1 MSFHRAYYIG
11 NVSFLSILFK
21 TPESWYTFPRLTVC
35 SAEINTGERGSSVAY
50 SVGVISLGCNKNRV
64 DTETALGL
72 LQEDGFV
79 FTPRPE
85 EADIL
90 MVNTCGF
97 IDSAKEE
104 SINTILEMAQ
114 FKETGRCRLLVV
126 TGCLAQRYEQ
136 ELLKELPEIDLLL
149 GVNQYER
156 LPGLIRQALDGKR
169 AASDCRDDFS
179 YLEHRRVLTTPAY
192 SAYIRIGEGC
202 SNRCTFCAIP
212 LIRGPYRSRGEDQIL
227 REIRE
232 LAERGVREHI
242 LVAQDTTRYGT
253 ETHEHTTLPSLMKKA
268 ADIDGVDWLRVL
280 YCYPDET
287 NDELLDVLAGY
298 PNVCPYLDIPVQ
310 HISAELLRRMHRRG
324 TREDILRCVRG
335 ARERGLTLR
344 TSIIVGFPGE
354 TEDQFREL
362 LDFVEETEFDRLG
375 AFTYSPEEGTPAA
388 KLPDQIPEEVKQE
401 RFGRLMELQQKIS
414 RRRNEARIGSVEQV
428 LVTAA
433 GNGEVCLGRSSR
445 EAPETDGEIYIRH
458 GGAAPETGL
467 FIPVRITEAGD
478 YDLKGEM
485 L

>member
-1 MSFHRAYYIG
+1 M
-11 NVSFLSILFK
+11 
-21 TPESWYTFPRLTVC
+21 
-35 SAEINTGERGSSVAY
+35 AY

-72 LQEDGFV
+72 LRDEGFT
-79 FTPRPE
+79 FTPDPE
-85 EADIL
+85 KADIL

-114 FKETGRCRLLVV
+114 YKESGRCRLLVV

-136 ELLKELPEIDLLL
+136 DLLREIPEIDLLL
-149 GVNQYER
+149 GVNQYEK
-156 LPGLIRQALDGKR
+156 LPGLIREALNGKR
-169 AASDCRDDFS
+169 VSACQDDLGYF
-179 YLEHRRVLTTPAY
+179 EHRRVLTTPSY
-192 SAYIRIGEGC
+192 SAYVRIGEGC

-212 LIRGPYRSRGEDQIL
+212 LIRGPYRSRKEEQIL
-227 REIRE
+227 SEVRD
-232 LAERGVREHI
+232 LAGQGVREYI

-253 ETHEHTTLPSLMKKA
+253 EDHEHTTLPSLMKKVA
-268 ADIDGVDWLRVL
+268 EIDGVDWLRVL

-287 NDELLDVLAGY
+287 NDELLDVLADH
-298 PNVCPYLDIPVQ
+298 PKACPYLDIPIQ
-310 HISAELLRRMHRRG
+310 HVNAELLRRMHRRG
-324 TREDILRCVRG
+324 TRDDIVRSVRG
-335 ARERGLTLR
+335 ARARGLTLR

-401 RFGRLMELQQKIS
+401 RFDRLMSLQRRIS

-428 LVTAA
+428 LVTAS
-433 GNGEVCLGRSSR
+433 GEDGVCLGRSSR
-445 EAPETDGEIYIRH
+445 EAPETDGEIYVRC
-458 GGAAPETGL
+458 GKNAPEAGL

>member
-1 MSFHRAYYIG
+1 M
-11 NVSFLSILFK
+11 
-21 TPESWYTFPRLTVC
+21 
-35 SAEINTGERGSSVAY
+35 AY
-50 SVGVISLGCNKNRV
+50 SVGVVSLGCNKNRV

-114 FKETGRCRLLVV
+114 FKETGKCRLLVV
-126 TGCLAQRYEQ
+126 TGCLAQRYEKD
-136 ELLKELPEIDLLL
+136 LLKELPEIDILL
-149 GVNQYER
+149 GVNQYGQ
-156 LPGLIRQALDGKR
+156 LPALIRKALEGKDTPTVS
-169 AASDCRDDFS
+169 ACADDFS
-179 YLEHRRVLTTPAY
+179 YCEHRRVLTTPAY

-212 LIRGPYRSRGEDQIL
+212 LIRGPYRSRGEEQIL
-227 REIRE
+227 AEIRD
-232 LAERGVREHI
+232 LAARGVREHI

-253 ETHEHTTLPSLMKKA
+253 ETHEHTTLPALMKKA
-268 ADIDGVDWLRVL
+268 AEIDGVDWLRVL

-287 NDELLDVLAGY
+287 NDELLDVLADH
-298 PNVCPYLDIPVQ
+298 PKVCPYLDIPVQ
-310 HISAELLRRMHRRG
+310 HVNAELLRRMHRRG

-335 ARERGLTLR
+335 ARDRGLTLR

-354 TEDQFREL
+354 TEDHFQEL

-388 KLPDQIPEEVKQE
+388 KMPDQVPEEVKQE
-401 RFGRLMELQQKIS
+401 RFDRLMSLQQKIS

-433 GNGEVCLGRSSR
+433 GDGEVCLGRSSR
-445 EAPETDGEIYIRH
+445 EAPETDGEIYVRC
-458 GGAAPETGL
+458 GGRLPEPGL